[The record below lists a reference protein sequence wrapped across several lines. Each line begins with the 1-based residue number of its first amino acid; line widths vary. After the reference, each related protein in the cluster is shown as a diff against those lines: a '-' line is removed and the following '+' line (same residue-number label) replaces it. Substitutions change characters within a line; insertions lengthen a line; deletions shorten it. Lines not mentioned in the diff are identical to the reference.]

1 MDFAYGILGQTAV
14 RMHGKMNEQW
24 GRRQTRNILAILLTR
39 PGQRFSQDTLISWLW
54 DDDLPGN
61 PQEALHKAVHR
72 LREALPEADV
82 PASVARSGD
91 GYLADLDEGLVDV
104 SVFREIM
111 RNAHAAARSGDHETA
126 YESAVSAL
134 SLWRDE
140 PLAELRTERAGN
152 WREDKVKSM
161 LLPAREFLTS
171 QLLTLDRADEA
182 AGWLQE
188 LAPEHA
194 SRLAFV
200 KLQLQVYYALG
211 QSQQA
216 MTYYLDAH
224 RRFRDAADDTA
235 AAVLRAFHAEVQ
247 DRYENP
253 PAPPAVTPVR
263 RTAPPSHPLPRDL
276 RGFISRAGAMETLD
290 QWLRPGSPARAPAVV
305 LSGPPGIGKTS
316 LAVHW
321 AHRAADW
328 FPDGTIY
335 LDLHGFGPAP
345 RLEPS
350 DIVDRLL
357 QELGYPVDHVVD
369 ATARAAVL
377 RKQVAGRSVLVI
389 LDDAENSEHVDR
401 LLDVLSECAVIV
413 TSRRRLGALT
423 RRHELSAL
431 SLDRLDDRDS
441 LDLFVR
447 RLRGRGEREPDA
459 ARRIAHLCDGLPLA
473 LTLIAESAVRRPGLS
488 LSTMLDQLR
497 DPEMLLSIGDD
508 GDDQSLRAA
517 FSSSYQM
524 LEPPSQAVFR
534 LFGHHP
540 GAEIHVDTLL
550 SAAGRPAAETRR
562 ALETLVALHLIDQP
576 GDTDRYRIVSIFHR
590 YAQTLSTQDYDP
602 QPLRRLLSHYC
613 CTADNAHRMAHPH
626 RDRPPR
632 LAPEPGICPTRFE
645 TSAAAHRWFLRE
657 RTNLTALAAIAEKH
671 RLFDYACT
679 LPHLMHDT
687 FVVYGFYDEMITG
700 LAVAARAAR
709 ANKDSH
715 AEGST
720 LNDLGELHLT
730 LSNHKAAEDALA
742 RALELAIDDESPIAK
757 LTINVNRARLHR
769 ATGRHAEAI
778 ALLRRC
784 ITHAQRNGD
793 RVREAKAE
801 QYLGETLAELDQY
814 EKALPH
820 YHRALHLRTLTGDAS
835 GQAATYITLAELH
848 LGQEEF
854 AVAHRH
860 CQLAQAQI
868 AGDLTAGMRL
878 RTVQARLAAAE
889 RDDRAALRLS
899 QEAVELAARAHNAT
913 GQARALEAFAE
924 ILYSRGNREDAV
936 DAWTRAAAF
945 YRGRG
950 RDAKADRVEE
960 RLAAARDPHPIPQ
973 ARDGETDQ
981 ESTVAMPAPR
991 RSVIRQSR

>member
-14 RMHGKMNEQW
+14 RMHGKMNAQW
-24 GRRQTRNILAILLTR
+24 GQRQTRNILGVLLTR
-39 PGQRFSQDTLISWLW
+39 PSQRFSQDALISWLW

-61 PQEALHKAVHR
+61 PQEALYKAVHR
-72 LREALPEADV
+72 LRDAVAEADAH
-82 PASVARSGD
+82 ASVTRSGD
-91 GYLADLDEGLVDV
+91 GYLVDLDESLVDV
-104 SVFREIM
+104 ALFRKIIRE
-111 RNAHAAARSGDHETA
+111 AHTAAESGDHEA
-126 YESAVSAL
+126 AHESAASAL

-171 QLLTLDRADEA
+171 QLLALGRPDEA
-182 AGWLQE
+182 ADWMQE

-200 KLQLQVYYALG
+200 KLQIQIYYALG
-211 QSQQA
+211 QSEQA
-216 MTYYLDAH
+216 QTHFLDAN
-224 RRFRDAADDTA
+224 RRFNDAADDTA
-235 AAVLRAFHAEVQ
+235 KAVLHAFHTEIR
-247 DRYENP
+247 DRYEHP
-253 PAPPAVTPVR
+253 PAAVAPAR
-263 RTAPPSHPLPRDL
+263 RAAPPTHPLPRDL
-276 RGFISRAGAMETLD
+276 RGFISRAGALETLD
-290 QWLRPGSPARAPAVV
+290 QWLRPGSPTRSPAVV

-321 AHRAADW
+321 AHRAANW

-350 DIVDRLL
+350 DIVDQLL

-369 ATARAAVL
+369 AAARAAVL
-377 RKQVAGRSVLVI
+377 RQQLADRSVLVI

-401 LLDVLSECAVIV
+401 LLNVLSECAVIV

-423 RRHELSAL
+423 RRHELAAL
-431 SLDRLDDRDS
+431 SLGRLDDHDS
-441 LDLFVR
+441 LELFVR
-447 RLRGRGEREPDA
+447 RLRGRGERELDA

-473 LTLIAESAVRRPGLS
+473 LTLIAESAARRPGLS

-602 QPLRRLLSHYC
+602 KPLRRLLSHYC
-613 CTADNAHRMAHPH
+613 STADNAHRMAHPH

-632 LAPEPGICPTRFE
+632 LDPEPDIRPTRFE
-645 TSAAAHRWFLRE
+645 TPTAAHRWFLRE
-657 RTNLTALAAIAEKH
+657 RTNLTALAAIAEQH
-671 RLFDYACT
+671 QLFDYACT

-687 FVVYGFYDEMITG
+687 FVIYGFYDEMTTG

-709 ANKDSH
+709 ANRDSH

-730 LSNHKAAEDALA
+730 LSNHQAAEDALA
-742 RALELAIDDESPIAK
+742 RALELAIDDESPVAK
-757 LTINVNRARLHR
+757 LTININLARLHR
-769 ATGRHAEAI
+769 QTGRPAEAI
-778 ALLRRC
+778 ALFRTC
-784 ITHAQRNGD
+784 ITHARRNGD
-793 RVREAKAE
+793 PVREAKSE
-801 QYLGETLAELDQY
+801 HYLGETLAELDQY
-814 EKALPH
+814 EQALPH
-820 YHRALHLRTLTGDAS
+820 YHRALHLRALTGDAS

-899 QEAVELAARAHNAT
+899 QEAVELAERAHNAT

-960 RLAAARDPHPIPQ
+960 RLSAARDPHPIPQ
-973 ARDGETDQ
+973 ARDGENDG
-981 ESTVAMPAPR
+981 ESTVAMPSPR
-991 RSVIRQSR
+991 RSAIRRG

>member
-24 GRRQTRNILAILLTR
+24 GQRQTRNILGILLTR
-39 PGQRFSQDTLISWLW
+39 PGQRFSQDSLISWLW

-61 PQEALHKAVHR
+61 PQEALYKAVHR
-72 LREALPEADV
+72 LREALSEAQV
-82 PASVARSGD
+82 PVAVPRSGD
-91 GYLADLDEGLVDV
+91 GYLAELDESLVDV
-104 SVFREIM
+104 AAFREIM
-111 RNAHAAARSGDHETA
+111 RNAHSAERSGDHETA
-126 YESAVSAL
+126 YESAAAAL

-140 PLAELRTERAGN
+140 PLAELRTERAAQ
-152 WREDKVKSM
+152 WREDKIKSM

-171 QLLTLDRADEA
+171 QLLALGRPDEA
-182 AGWLQE
+182 AGALQE
-188 LAPEHA
+188 LDPGHA
-194 SRLAFV
+194 GRLAFV
-200 KLQLQVYYALG
+200 KLQIQVYYALG
-211 QSQQA
+211 QSRQA
-216 MTYYLDAH
+216 LAHYLDAH

-235 AAVLRAFHAEVQ
+235 NALLRAFHDEIR

-253 PAPPAVTPVR
+253 VSPPAAAPVR
-263 RTAPPSHPLPRDL
+263 RATPPSHPLPRDL
-276 RGFISRAGAMETLD
+276 RGFISRADALETLD
-290 QWLRPGSPARAPAVV
+290 EWLRPGSPTRWPAVV

-377 RKQVAGRSVLVI
+377 RRQLADRSVLVL
-389 LDDAENSEHVDR
+389 LDDAENSDHVDQ
-401 LLDVLSECAVIV
+401 LLNVLSECTVIV

-423 RRHELSAL
+423 RRHELAAL
-431 SLDRLDDRDS
+431 SLNRLDDHDS
-441 LDLFVR
+441 LELFVR
-447 RLRGRGEREPDA
+447 RLNGRGEREPGA

-473 LTLIAESAVRRPGLS
+473 LTLIAESAARRPGLS
-488 LSTMLDQLR
+488 LSTMLEQLR

-517 FSSSYQM
+517 FSSSYHL

-602 QPLRRLLSHYC
+602 RPLRRLLSHYC
-613 CTADNAHRMAHPH
+613 TTADNAHRMAHPH

-632 LAPEPGICPTRFE
+632 LAPEPDIRPTRFE
-645 TSAAAHRWFLRE
+645 TPAAAHRWFLRE
-657 RTNLTALAAIAEKH
+657 RTNLTALAALAEQH
-671 RLFDYACT
+671 QLFDYACT

-687 FVVYGFYDEMITG
+687 FVVYGFYDEMTTG
-700 LAVAARAAR
+700 LAIAARAAR
-709 ANKDSH
+709 ANHDSH

-730 LSNHKAAEDALA
+730 LSNHEAAEKALA
-742 RALELAIDDESPIAK
+742 RALELATDDASPIAK
-757 LTINVNRARLHR
+757 LTITINLARLHR
-769 ATGRHAEAI
+769 LTGRPAEAI
-778 ALLRRC
+778 ALFRRC
-784 ITHAQRNGD
+784 ITHAQRNRD
-793 RVREAKAE
+793 LVREAKAE

-814 EKALPH
+814 ERALPH
-820 YHRALHLRTLTGDAS
+820 YHRALHLRALTGDVS
-835 GQAATYITLAELH
+835 GQAATCITLAELH

-868 AGDLTAGMRL
+868 TGDLTAGMRL

-899 QEAVELAARAHNAT
+899 QEAVELAERAHNAT

-924 ILYSRGNREDAV
+924 ILYARGNREDAV

-950 RDAKADRVEE
+950 KDAKAARVEE

-973 ARDGETDQ
+973 ARDGESDG
-981 ESTVAMPAPR
+981 ESTVAMPSPR
-991 RSVIRQSR
+991 RSVARRD

>member
-24 GRRQTRNILAILLTR
+24 GQRQTRNILGVLLTR
-39 PGQRFSQDTLISWLW
+39 PGQRFSQDALISWLW

-61 PQEALHKAVHR
+61 PQHALHKAVYR
-72 LREALPEADV
+72 LREALAEADSPV
-82 PASVARSGD
+82 SIPRSGD
-91 GYLADLDEGLVDV
+91 GYLVDLDEKLVDV
-104 SVFREIM
+104 AAFRKRI
-111 RNAHAAARSGDHETA
+111 RKAHDAARSGDHEAA
-126 YESAVSAL
+126 YESAESAL

-140 PLAELRTERAGN
+140 PLAGLRTERAGN

-161 LLPAREFLTS
+161 LLPAREILTS
-171 QLLTLDRADEA
+171 QLLALGRPDEA
-182 AGWLQE
+182 AGWMQE

-194 SRLAFV
+194 CRLAFV
-200 KLQLQVYYALG
+200 KLQIQIYYALG
-211 QSQQA
+211 QSEQA
-216 MTYYLDAH
+216 QAHFLDAN
-224 RRFRDAADDTA
+224 RRFHDAADDTA
-235 AAVLRAFHAEVQ
+235 KAVLRAFHDELRG
-247 DRYENP
+247 RYENP
-253 PAPPAVTPVR
+253 PPAAPVR
-263 RTAPPSHPLPRDL
+263 RAAPPSHPFPRDL
-276 RGFISRAGAMETLD
+276 RGFISRADALETLD
-290 QWLRPGSPARAPAVV
+290 QWLRPGSPTRSPAVV

-321 AHRAADW
+321 AHRAADR
-328 FPDGTIY
+328 FPDGAIY

-350 DIVDRLL
+350 DIVDQLL

-377 RKQVAGRSVLVI
+377 RQQLADRSVLVI

-401 LLDVLSECAVIV
+401 LLNVLSECAVIV

-423 RRHELSAL
+423 RRHELAAL
-431 SLDRLDDRDS
+431 GLDRLDDHDS
-441 LDLFVR
+441 LELFAQ

-473 LTLIAESAVRRPGLS
+473 LTLIAESAARRPGLS
-488 LSTMLDQLR
+488 LSTMLEQLR

-517 FSSSYQM
+517 FSSSYHM

-576 GDTDRYRIVSIFHR
+576 GDTDRYRILSIFHR
-590 YAQTLSTQDYDP
+590 YAQTLSTQHYDP

-613 CTADNAHRMAHPH
+613 STADNAHRMAHPH

-632 LAPEPGICPTRFE
+632 LDPAPDIRPTQFE

-657 RTNLTALAAIAEKH
+657 RTNLTALAALAEQH
-671 RLFDYACT
+671 QLFDYACT

-687 FVVYGFYDEMITG
+687 FVIYGFYDDVTAG
-700 LAVAARAAR
+700 LAIAARAAR

-730 LSNHKAAEDALA
+730 LSNHKAAEDALS
-742 RALELAIDDESPIAK
+742 RALELAIDDESPVAK
-757 LTINVNRARLHR
+757 LTINVNLARLHR
-769 ATGRHAEAI
+769 LTGRHREAI
-778 ALLRRC
+778 ALFRSC

-793 RVREAKAE
+793 PVREAKAE

-820 YHRALHLRTLTGDAS
+820 YHRALHLRGLTGDAS

-889 RDDRAALRLS
+889 RNDRAALRLS
-899 QEAVELAARAHNAT
+899 QEAVELAGRAHNAT

-924 ILYSRGNREDAV
+924 ILYARGNREDSV

-960 RLAAARDPHPIPQ
+960 RLAEARDPHTIPQ
-973 ARDGETDQ
+973 ARDGESD
-981 ESTVAMPAPR
+981 EENTVAMPAPR
-991 RSVIRQSR
+991 RSVIRHR

>member
-1 MDFAYGILGQTAV
+1 MDFAYGILGQTAM
-14 RMHGKMNEQW
+14 RMHGKMSEQW
-24 GRRQTRNILAILLTR
+24 GQRQTRNILGILLNR

-61 PQEALHKAVHR
+61 PQEALYKAVHR
-72 LREALPEADV
+72 LRPALDEADV
-82 PASVARSGD
+82 PATVARSGD
-91 GYLADLDEGLVDV
+91 GYLVDLDEGLVDV
-104 SVFREIM
+104 AAFRKTM
-111 RNAHAAARSGDHETA
+111 RKAHAAASSGDHEAA
-126 YESAVSAL
+126 YESAEAAL

-140 PLAELRTERAGN
+140 PLPELRTERAEN
-152 WREDKVKSM
+152 WREDTIKSM

-171 QLLTLDRADEA
+171 QLLTLGRPDEA
-182 AGWLQE
+182 AGRMRE
-188 LAPEHA
+188 LALEHA

-200 KLQLQVYYALG
+200 KLQIQIYYALG
-211 QSQQA
+211 QSEQA
-216 MTYYLDAH
+216 QAHYLDAH

-235 AAVLRAFHAEVQ
+235 TVMLRAFHDELR
-247 DRYENP
+247 DRHENP
-253 PAPPAVTPVR
+253 PAAPVR
-263 RTAPPSHPLPRDL
+263 RAAPPSHPLPRDL
-276 RGFISRAGAMETLD
+276 RGFISRTRALDTLD
-290 QWLRPGSPARAPAVV
+290 QWLRPGSPTRSPAVV

-328 FPDGTIY
+328 FPGGTIY

-345 RLEPS
+345 RLEPT

-357 QELGYPVDHVVD
+357 QELSYPVDHVVD

-377 RKQVAGRSVLVI
+377 RQQLADRSVLVI
-389 LDDAENSEHVDR
+389 LDDAENSGHVDQ
-401 LLDVLSECAVIV
+401 LLHVLSECSVIV

-423 RRHELSAL
+423 RQHELAAL
-431 SLDRLDDRDS
+431 SLDRLDDHDS
-441 LDLFVR
+441 LELFVR
-447 RLRGRGEREPDA
+447 RLNGRAEREPDA

-473 LTLIAESAVRRPGLS
+473 LTLIAESAARRPGLS

-508 GDDQSLRAA
+508 GDDQSLRTA
-517 FSSSYQM
+517 FSASYRT

-590 YAQTLSTQDYDP
+590 YAQTLSSQNYDP

-613 CTADNAHRMAHPH
+613 TTADNAHRMAHPH

-632 LAPEPGICPTRFE
+632 LDPEPDIRPTRFE
-645 TSAAAHRWFLRE
+645 TPTAAHRWFLRE
-657 RTNLTALAAIAEKH
+657 RTNLTALAALAEKH
-671 RLFDYACT
+671 RLFDYACV

-687 FVVYGFYDEMITG
+687 FVVYGFYDEMTTG
-700 LAVAARAAR
+700 LAIAARAAR
-709 ANKDSH
+709 ANQDSH

-730 LSNHKAAEDALA
+730 LSNHKAAEEALA

-757 LTINVNRARLHR
+757 LTITINLARLHR
-769 ATGRHAEAI
+769 QTGHHAEAI
-778 ALLRRC
+778 ALFRRC

-793 RVREAKAE
+793 PVREAKAE

-820 YHRALHLRTLTGDAS
+820 YHRALHLRALTGDVS
-835 GQAATYITLAELH
+835 GQAATYTTLAELH
-848 LGQEEF
+848 LGQEEY
-854 AVAHRH
+854 AVARRH

-868 AGDLTAGMRL
+868 TGDLTAGMRL

-899 QEAVELAARAHNAT
+899 QEAVELAERAHNAT
-913 GQARALEAFAE
+913 GQAWALEAFAE
-924 ILYSRGNREDAV
+924 ILYARGNREDAV

-950 RDAKADRVEE
+950 KDTKADRVEE
-960 RLAAARDPHPIPQ
+960 RLATVRDPHRIPQ
-973 ARDGETDQ
+973 ARDGESDR
-981 ESTVAMPAPR
+981 ESTVAMPSPR
-991 RSVIRQSR
+991 RSAIRRG

>member
-14 RMHGKMNEQW
+14 RMHGKMSEQW
-24 GRRQTRNILAILLTR
+24 GQRQTRNILGILLTR

-61 PQEALHKAVHR
+61 PQEALYKAVHR
-72 LREALPEADV
+72 LRPALEEADV
-82 PASVARSGD
+82 HATVARSGD
-91 GYLADLDEGLVDV
+91 GYLIDLDEGLVDV
-104 SVFREIM
+104 AVFRKTM
-111 RNAHAAARSGDHETA
+111 WKAHAAASSGDHEA
-126 YESAVSAL
+126 ACESAEAAL

-140 PLAELRTERAGN
+140 PLPELRTERADN
-152 WREDKVKSM
+152 WREDRIKSM

-171 QLLTLDRADEA
+171 QLLTLGRPDEA
-182 AGWLQE
+182 AGRMQD

-200 KLQLQVYYALG
+200 KLQLQIYYALG
-211 QSQQA
+211 QSEQA
-216 MTYYLDAH
+216 QAHYLDAH

-235 AAVLRAFHAEVQ
+235 TAMLRAFHDELR
-247 DRYENP
+247 DRHENP
-253 PAPPAVTPVR
+253 PAAPVR
-263 RTAPPSHPLPRDL
+263 RAAPPTHPLPRDL
-276 RGFISRAGAMETLD
+276 RGFISRTRALDTLD
-290 QWLRPGSPARAPAVV
+290 QWLRPGSPTRSPAVV

-328 FPDGTIY
+328 FPGGTIY

-345 RLEPS
+345 RLEPT

-357 QELGYPVDHVVD
+357 QELSYPVDHVVD

-377 RKQVAGRSVLVI
+377 RQQLTDRSILVI
-389 LDDAENSEHVDR
+389 LDDAENSGHVDQ
-401 LLDVLSECAVIV
+401 LLNVLSECSVII

-423 RRHELSAL
+423 RRHELAAL

-441 LDLFVR
+441 LELFVR
-447 RLRGRGEREPDA
+447 RLNGRGEREPDA

-473 LTLIAESAVRRPGLS
+473 LTLIAESAARRPGLS

-508 GDDQSLRAA
+508 GDDQSLRTA
-517 FSSSYQM
+517 FSSSYHT

-590 YAQTLSTQDYDP
+590 YAQTLSAQNDDP

-613 CTADNAHRMAHPH
+613 STADNAHRMAHPH

-632 LAPEPGICPTRFE
+632 LDPEPDIRPTQFD
-645 TSAAAHRWFLRE
+645 TPTAAHRWFLRE
-657 RTNLTALAAIAEKH
+657 RTNLTALAALAEKH
-671 RLFDYACT
+671 RLFDYACV

-687 FVVYGFYDEMITG
+687 FVVYGFYDEMTTG
-700 LAVAARAAR
+700 LAIAARAAR
-709 ANKDSH
+709 ANHDSH

-730 LSNHKAAEDALA
+730 LSNHQAAEEALA

-757 LTINVNRARLHR
+757 LTITINLARLHR
-769 ATGRHAEAI
+769 QTGRHAEAI
-778 ALLRRC
+778 ALFRRC

-793 RVREAKAE
+793 PVREAKAE

-814 EKALPH
+814 ERALPH
-820 YHRALHLRTLTGDAS
+820 YHRALHLRALTGDVS
-835 GQAATYITLAELH
+835 GQAATYTTLAELH

-854 AVAHRH
+854 AVARRH
-860 CQLAQAQI
+860 CALAQAQI
-868 AGDLTAGMRL
+868 TGDLTAGMRL

-899 QEAVELAARAHNAT
+899 QEAVELAERAHNAT

-924 ILYSRGNREDAV
+924 ILYSRGNREDAI

-950 RDAKADRVEE
+950 KDAKADRVEE
-960 RLAAARDPHPIPQ
+960 RLATARDPHRIPQ
-973 ARDGETDQ
+973 ARDGESDG
-981 ESTVAMPAPR
+981 ESTVAMPSPR
-991 RSVIRQSR
+991 RSVIRRG